1 MKGNAKIA
9 CKPKEGS
16 RPPRASRLEAVP
28 TSRPSWIT
36 GEEGQAEELWGI
48 RTEGH
53 RTEGLGRWAEGKWGF
68 QVKPPVDG
76 SDAC

>member
-16 RPPRASRLEAVP
+16 RPPRASRLAAVP

-36 GEEGQAEELWGI
+36 GEEGRAEELWGI
-48 RTEGH
+48 RTEGQ
-53 RTEGLGRWAEGKWGF
+53 RMEGLEGGLEGGG
-68 QVKPPVDG
+68 G
-76 SDAC
+76 SK